1 MYTTHVSSKVRS
13 SFVLWKFCVCLVF
26 DFMHYLFSCSLCLW
40 QDQVLRQRETFRVI
54 GPSSESERNVSSVGS
69 SSELWSERNV
79 SSVGPSSCRLWSE
92 RNVSIVGPS
101 SDCGQREMFRAQTFE
116 TLDFTIRILKGVVFC
131 IFCTAKVKC
140 SFIDQRS
147 IKKLALLLNCYSL
160 LRRQLRRLGPK
171 QLRGFQYFFGQTN
184 FFLQP

>member
-54 GPSSESERNVSSVGS
+54 GPSSESERNVS
-69 SSELWSERNV
+69 
-79 SSVGPSSCRLWSE
+79 
-92 RNVSIVGPS
+92 IVGPS

-140 SFIDQRS
+140 SFIDKRS